1 MKFRKIISVILCLVL
16 VACVTSP
23 ALAASDAA
31 NDVNYKIINPYKN
44 INWETINQYKTSLH
58 NHTNMSDGDPT
69 LKQSVER
76 HVETGY
82 DIISISDHGTSSISW
97 TTQQDGNLVYD
108 VLKLVGKTDGKL
120 EYLGTEGTFNNGMT
134 YTASVE
140 NGNDYLTVD
149 GRKIMRMPYSIENGA
164 VSVNAH
170 VNSWFT
176 PYEDNSI
183 CDYAKTIKGVQNAGA
198 VCVINHPG
206 EYTKAKSDLTSE
218 EAYNE
223 ENPVYEYYI
232 NKFYGLIDKYDC
244 CIGIDMNSKGDSRT
258 RYDRELWD
266 ILLKRRTAK
275 GENVYAIASSDAHQ
289 LNKIDTGFV
298 YLLMNDLNAGDAR
311 KSMENGEFFA
321 ASHCNGNYLELM
333 SIQENLLKYYGESEL
348 YYSIKTV
355 TDLMEKRVADVA
367 SGEEDPDASLG
378 YEYNCLDD
386 NGYCI
391 AKTQPKIDSIAVDDT
406 EDTITIKTENA
417 LLVRFIADGEVVE
430 VLPASNGTVTIDLDN
445 YSEKLGTY
453 IRAEV
458 FGEGGTVYTQAFML
472 NYDGAPEYQEY
483 PFFNIPTFDFLFAEI
498 RTLKVKLSRVFAN
511 LFN

>member
-1 MKFRKIISVILCLVL
+1 MKAKKIISIALCLLLAVG
-16 VACVTSP
+16 VASP
-23 ALAASDAA
+23 AFSALVSTKDI
-31 NDVNYKIINPYKN
+31 DYTITNPYAD

-82 DIISISDHGTSSISW
+82 DIISISDHGTSSLSW
-97 TTQQDGNLVYD
+97 TQTQTPNVVYK
-108 VLKLVGKTDGKL
+108 VLKLVGKTEGDL
-120 EYLGTEGTFNNGMT
+120 EYLGESGTFNNGMA
-134 YTASVE
+134 YTTSIE
-140 NGNDYLTVD
+140 NGNDYITVN

-170 VNSWFT
+170 VNSWFA
-176 PYEDNSI
+176 PFEDNNV
-183 CDYAKTIKGVQNAGA
+183 CDYERTIKGVQKAGA

-206 EYTKAKSDLTSE
+206 EYTKAKADLTSE

-223 ENPVYEYYI
+223 ENAEYEYYI

-244 CIGIDMNSKGDSRT
+244 CIGLDINSKGDSRT

-275 GENVYAIASSDAHQ
+275 GKNVYAIASSDAHQ

-298 YLLMNDLNAGDAR
+298 YLLMDDLSADSAR
-311 KSMENGEFFA
+311 KSMVNGQFFA

-333 SIQENLLKYYGESEL
+333 SIQENLKTFYGETDL
-348 YYSIKTV
+348 YKAVKAV
-355 TDLMEKRVADVA
+355 TDLMAKRVADVA
-367 SGEEDPDASLG
+367 SGEEEPDSSLG
-378 YEYNCLDD
+378 YEFNCLDE
-386 NGYCI
+386 NGYCRTE
-391 AKTQPKIDSIAVDDT
+391 TQPMIDSINVDDA
-406 EDTITIKTENA
+406 EDTITISASDA
-417 LLVRFIADGEVVE
+417 LLVRFIADGEVVA
-430 VLPASNGTVTIDLDN
+430 VFPISKGTATIDLDD
-445 YSEKLGTY
+445 YSDKLGTY

-458 FGEGGTVYTQAFML
+458 FGEGGTIYTQAFML
-472 NYDGAPEYQEY
+472 DYDGAPEYQEY
-483 PFFNIPTFDFLFAEI
+483 PYFNIPTLDFLFAEF
-498 RTLKVKLSRVFAN
+498 RTLGVKLSRVFAN